1 MFVCGQG
8 APKRILPIYFIAS
21 PPTPLQGERGV
32 KCKAKEHY
40 IGDDR
45 GNSIIF
51 YLQFSIFNLQSSI
64 FNLNCEL

>member
-21 PPTPLQGERGV
+21 PPPPLQGERGV
-32 KCKAKEHY
+32 KCKAKENY

-45 GNSIIF
+45 WVNSIIF
-51 YLQFSIFNLQSSI
+51 NFQS
-64 FNLNCEL
+64 NCEL